1 MTLGRLALLLA
12 LMAAFA
18 VAVYLAL
25 ASLRHQMGAGPVKRP
40 QEVTSNFPITGTM
53 YLTQKGGLYRL
64 QGRRFAELSPVGKG
78 WTQPA
83 VSPDHQS
90 LVVVQ
95 RSAQSSD
102 LYLLDLAGK
111 PVRQL
116 THNAAP
122 DVGSS
127 HWAFYP
133 GFAPDGGSVFFS
145 LDSPKQG
152 YRVDLT
158 VWSQPLSGAA
168 PRRWT
173 QPNEY
178 TGGDVN
184 PIPIKQGGLLYAEY
198 TIDADGHI
206 FSQVLLQ
213 HRALVDGVPL
223 TRPEDNCGQPSL
235 SPDGAQLAMICAGGG
250 PQLAR
255 LEVATF
261 DGSHLGPLQV
271 VVDGRLCSSPAWQPD
286 GRALA
291 YLAPGGPAKRFQLW
305 YVALSTGGAPPP
317 LSQQLTTNLEFD
329 ATSAIAWF

>member
-1 MTLGRLALLLA
+1 MTVGRLALLLL
-12 LMAAFA
+12 LMAGFA
-18 VAVYLAL
+18 LAVYVAL
-25 ASLRHQMGAGPVKRP
+25 GTFRHQVAAAPVMRP
-40 QEVTSNFPITGTM
+40 QEVTSTAPISGTM
-53 YLTQKGGLYRL
+53 YLTQRGGLYRL
-64 QGRRFAELSPVGKG
+64 QGRRFAELIPVGRG

-83 VSPDHQS
+83 VAPDHQS

-111 PVRQL
+111 QVRQL

-133 GFAPDGGSVFFS
+133 GFAPDGSSVYFS
-145 LDSPKQG
+145 LDDPKQG

-158 VWSQPLSGAA
+158 VWSQPLSGAP

-184 PIPIKQGGLLYAEY
+184 PIPLKQGGLLYAEY

-213 HRALVDGVPL
+213 RRALVDGIAL

-235 SPDGAQLAMICAGGG
+235 SPDGAQLAMICTGGQ
-250 PQLAR
+250 PFAR
-255 LEVATF
+255 LEVASF
-261 DGSHLGPLQV
+261 DGAGLGPLRV
-271 VVDGRLCSSPAWQPD
+271 VVDGRLCSAPAWQPD
-286 GRALA
+286 GGGLA

-305 YVALSTGGAPPP
+305 YVPLAAAGGAPP